1 LAVSKRIIDLHQG
14 MISAYSEGPNK
25 GATFTITLQA
35 METSLL
41 DGPVYYLQDVV
52 PKAAQ
57 ARVLLVE
64 DHSDTARVL
73 LRLLERTGY
82 EVGYASNVDMAE
94 QLADQ
99 KHFDLVISDL
109 GLPDGSGLEL
119 MRKLRAKHGLPG
131 IALSGYGMDED
142 RAASKAAGF
151 LEHFIKPV
159 DSERLRMAIARL
171 VNSGATEKA
180 G

>member
-1 LAVSKRIIDLHQG
+1 TDLHHG
-14 MISAYSEGPNK
+14 TISVQSDGPNK

-41 DGPVYYLQDVV
+41 EGPVYYVQDVV
-52 PKAAQ
+52 PQTARG
-57 ARVLLVE
+57 RVLLVE

-73 LRLLERTGY
+73 LRLLERNGY

-119 MRKLRAKHGLPG
+119 MRKLRAKHALPG
-131 IALSGYGMDED
+131 IALSGYGM
-142 RAASKAAGF
+142 
-151 LEHFIKPV
+151 
-159 DSERLRMAIARL
+159 
-171 VNSGATEKA
+171 
-180 G
+180 